1 MYTCGRD
8 SGSCHT
14 VTTDCNITADF
25 ICSRHYVPPVCLA
38 ALVLWLCLWHSF
50 LPPAFF
56 SGRSLET
63 SWAWRQP
70 LTLVRCILVCAFSNS
85 VLVSCAP
92 PPPWL
97 SLLCGHSWKSTQL
110 TLEPTSHTEWLTYM
124 VADAK
129 NYIYLLTAIWFVQY
143 GRGWEGN
150 TSWLWRKPLTEC
162 DSLLVADSVRRAIE
176 TDWAEQN
183 DKTKG
188 CWIFSS
194 WNEQFQVLPGRAE
207 SFTVTS
213 SADLQT
219 TSCNPARR
227 KNLVL

>member
-25 ICSRHYVPPVCLA
+25 TCTRHYVPLVCLA

-85 VLVSCAP
+85 VLVSCAIFP
-92 PPPWL
+92 PPSWL
-97 SLLCGHSWKSTQL
+97 SLLCGHSWRSTQL
-110 TLEPTSHTEWLTYM
+110 TLEPTSHTELLTYM
-124 VADAK
+124 VADAR

-143 GRGWEGN
+143 GCGWGGN

-176 TDWAEQN
+176 RLAELSRYPRN
-183 DKTKG
+183 KTKR
-188 CWIFSS
+188 C
-194 WNEQFQVLPGRAE
+194 
-207 SFTVTS
+207 
-213 SADLQT
+213 
-219 TSCNPARR
+219 
-227 KNLVL
+227 